1 VARLGLEAG
10 LMPPRRAMSGHP
22 ISAITAKRDAR
33 RTAFEQV
40 RAGAWRADCMSDEE
54 WSSWLALNPT
64 NLGLGVADRPCTD
77 CPLGFAGEMRAEGRC
92 NGSPGWQP
100 PVDDVEEASVGEQ
113 ITVTNVRIE
122 APCASCMHREVCG
135 IRVSLGLLEADVMLP
150 KLHSALSVV
159 TALQVE
165 CSHYRRDGKG
175 SAAGRKLN
183 LSDEERARRRDRII
197 AAGAARRASIPD
209 EAAS

>member
-1 VARLGLEAG
+1 
-10 LMPPRRAMSGHP
+10 MPPRRAMSGHP
-22 ISAITAKRDAR
+22 ISAITAKRDE

-122 APCASCMHREVCG
+122 APCASCMHREVCA
-135 IRVSLGLLEADVMLP
+135 IRASLGTLE
-150 KLHSALSVV
+150 
-159 TALQVE
+159 VE
-165 CSHYRRDGKG
+165 CSHFRRDSKAGG

-197 AAGAARRASIPD
+197 AVSAARRGSIPD
-209 EAAS
+209 EAVS